1 MKILFNIKLIFLL
14 KCWFVKNLRCNEVT
28 TSNLYSCVSEIFL
41 NLAQLFLILQ
51 LSVILRCLRD
61 KQQKA
66 GQNPMIR
73 RDTTHCFNAPLITR
87 PGQTRSS
94 FSGACWFLCF
104 IIEMW
109 YSFFSCFSWNIFTL
123 NYMMLFKNPN

>member
-1 MKILFNIKLIFLL
+1 ME
-14 KCWFVKNLRCNEVT
+14 NLRCNEVT

-41 NLAQLFLILQ
+41 NLAQLFFILQ

-104 IIEMW
+104 RIQMW
-109 YSFFSCFSWNIFTL
+109 YSFFSCFSWNIFRL
-123 NYMMLFKNPN
+123 NYMMLFKNLYNKRGYDMFCYISYKRY